1 MNTGGFAT
9 FADFVFDGVLA
20 DAWMESK
27 IVSSPDQIRLLK
39 QCLLL
44 LQDRLNAM
52 ARTLDQ

>member
-27 IVSSPDQIRLLK
+27 IVSSLDQIRLLK
-39 QCLLL
+39 QRLLL

-52 ARTLDQ
+52 IP